1 MDRKNTFTSPQQLYK
16 SARYVLLGLILL
28 TVLNIALYLAGS
40 DVYFMSSLFTTY
52 MMFII
57 MYKAGIVLGVLLAVT
72 FLVPYVFCFFLSK
85 RKQAWMVVTLVMV
98 CMDTLP
104 LLVIAL
110 GSVALGSVALGRVSS
125 LGHFVADIFYHIL
138 AIVLLG
144 MGVKNGKAA
153 IGEQESDPYHPAE
166 AIEQA
171 IPPDDVEEP
180 FTDAKCTLSVSENGR
195 RFGPSSN
202 GVARFYETEV
212 ALGMKSILQEGIMGS
227 RLTPT
232 EEKLRFAYADIDRAF
247 YRDVNE
253 FNVQIDLVDG
263 RACRFF
269 LTRAT
274 RPQLVEALAAH
285 GIGIEPYEY

>member
-28 TVLNIALYLAGS
+28 TVLNIALFLAGA
-40 DVYFMSSLFTTY
+40 DVYFMSGLFTTY

-57 MYKAGIVLGVLLAVT
+57 MYKADIVLGVLLAVT
-72 FLVPYVFCFFLSK
+72 FLVPFVFCFFLSK

-110 GSVALGSVALGRVSS
+110 GSVALGRVSS
-125 LGHFVADIFYHIL
+125 LGYFVVDIFYHIL

-144 MGVKNGKAA
+144 MGVKTGKAA

-166 AIEQA
+166 AIEQD

-180 FTDAKCTLSVSENGR
+180 FTDAECTLSVSENGR